1 MFWRLDM
8 ANFEP
13 QWDLIAD
20 TNTIQE
26 GQTTYFRLR
35 LKKSQST
42 SPNNTY
48 VLADD
53 QYLEFTYNIVGAGE
67 TLEERDFIV
76 TVGESTSSLVPIGNA
91 GTGSTSTQGTHIVK
105 FNTTSY
111 DLSNV
116 SYIDAYYFKIE
127 CPQDGIWDGPESLT
141 FNIDSINVI
150 TLLDGQVANTLPSGV
165 LGTTSSTLNYNTT
178 NEVWLTPGLTTH
190 GSNLYTIGGVG
201 YGAESRLF
209 VQAFGKSQTI
219 SGDTNVFMPAYEVLT
234 ILDSEK
240 PNTHITGSGTIL
252 VPDLSAGLIEEIPL
266 LVKDSTGNLVST
278 GLKFNGNNGQILQT
292 MLYDSDPIDAYIKI
306 RVVSVKRFYN
316 TESDAYYVGKRFRA
330 YHTWVAPSDTSDFH
344 EEPTSGHLYQLKDTT
359 TYPYVV
365 GEETFEGNT
374 VISYDPNKWYDLGIY
389 NESLGSGIIN
399 NTRIFRIILNDN
411 TGTDL
416 SFETDSN
423 LGTIHVGEYF
433 GHTVYPKIVATG
445 SDLVTYEINE
455 STSPNDIRK
464 YGLDLSA
471 DGLMIG
477 TAYAVSSDFSAND
490 DIKLEFDVV
499 ATGKNGKSLTQRFNI
514 TIVRGFGQNFISA
527 DIQPSLT
534 MERTWFN
541 TISTTAFSQA
551 QYYRASDPRFG
562 IRKIP
567 RILLKE
573 NYVDTTKN
581 WPGIK
586 QTITNIRNGIVNT
599 SSGAPTPDGSFRLV
613 LGNYKVRSAL
623 DNIGNVLYD
632 VLYREVHPEGTQV
645 SLSLNPLVY
654 TDYSNSIISEIF
666 GLRQNVYLVV
676 GEDTVNLLTDPT
688 DLNNRG
694 IVVDAIGGLSDEMI
708 DTVPRFMNHPYIEDN
723 IQPEYFPGIVVA
735 YLQPGQGETFFNT
748 LIQNNEHGALLNYE
762 FEVTG
767 VEFSYYVQDNARYER
782 ENFTATLKVP
792 NLFQ

>member
-105 FNTTSY
+105 FDTTSY
-111 DLSNV
+111 DLSTV

-240 PNTHITGSGTIL
+240 PSTHITGSGTIL
-252 VPDLSAGLIEEIPL
+252 VPDLSAGLVEEIPL

-306 RVVSVKRFYN
+306 RVVSVNRFYN
-316 TESDAYYVGKRFRA
+316 TEADAYYVGKRFRA
-330 YHTWVAPSDTSDFH
+330 YHTWVAPSDTSNFH

-365 GEETFEGNT
+365 GEETFEGNN

-433 GHTVYPKIVATG
+433 GHTVYPKIVASG

-586 QTITNIRNGIVNT
+586 QTVTNIRNGIVNT
-599 SSGAPTPDGSFRLV
+599 TSGAPTPDGSFRLV

>member
-42 SPNNTY
+42 STDNTY
-48 VLADD
+48 VLTDD

-76 TVGESTSSLVPIGNA
+76 SVGESTSSLVPIGNA
-91 GTGSTSTQGTHIVK
+91 GTGVSTTQGTHVVK
-105 FNTTSY
+105 FSTKSY
-111 DLSNV
+111 DLSSV

-150 TLLDGQVANTLPSGV
+150 TLLDGQIANTLPSGV

-178 NEVWLTPGLTTH
+178 NEIWLTPGLTTH

-209 VQAFGKSQTI
+209 VQAFGKSQSI
-219 SGDTNVFMPAYEVLT
+219 NGATNVFMPAYEVLT

-240 PNTHITGSGTIL
+240 PSTNITGSGTIL
-252 VPDLSAGLIEEIPL
+252 VPDLSNGLLEEVPL
-266 LVKDSTGNLVST
+266 LVKDSTGNLVNT
-278 GLKFNGNNGQILQT
+278 GLKFNGNNGQIIQT

-306 RVVSVKRFYN
+306 RVVSVKRYYS
-316 TESDAYYVGKRFRA
+316 TEADAYYVGKRFRA
-330 YHTWVAPSDTSDFH
+330 YQTWIAPTDTSDFH
-344 EEPTSGHLYQLKDTT
+344 DVPISGHLYQLKDTT
-359 TYPYVV
+359 IYPYVV
-365 GEETFEGNT
+365 SEDVFEGNP
-374 VISYDPNKWYDLGIY
+374 VISYDATKWYDLGIY

-399 NTRIFRIILNDN
+399 NTRIFRIILNGD
-411 TGTDL
+411 TGTDI
-416 SFETDSN
+416 SFETDAN

-433 GHTVYPKIVATG
+433 GHTVYPKIVASG
-445 SDLVTYEINE
+445 SDLITYEINE

-471 DGLMIG
+471 DGFMIG
-477 TAYAVSSDFSAND
+477 TAYALSTDFSAND

-551 QYYRASDPRFG
+551 QYYRASDPRYG
-562 IRKIP
+562 VRKVP

-573 NYVDTTKN
+573 NYVDTTHN

-586 QTITNIRNGIVNT
+586 QTVTNIRNGIVNT
-599 SSGAPTPDGSFRLV
+599 TSGAPTPDGSFRLV

-623 DNIGNVLYD
+623 DNAGNVLYD

-666 GLRQNVYLVV
+666 GLRQNVYLVL

-723 IQPEYFPGIVVA
+723 IQAEYFPGIVVA

>member
-105 FNTTSY
+105 FDTTSY
-111 DLSNV
+111 DLSTV

-240 PNTHITGSGTIL
+240 PSTHITGSGTIL
-252 VPDLSAGLIEEIPL
+252 VPDLSAGLVEEIPL

-306 RVVSVKRFYN
+306 RVVSVNRFYN
-316 TESDAYYVGKRFRA
+316 TEADAYYVGKRFRA

-365 GEETFEGNT
+365 GEETFEGNN

-433 GHTVYPKIVATG
+433 GHTVYPKIVASG

-586 QTITNIRNGIVNT
+586 QTVTNIRNGIVNT
-599 SSGAPTPDGSFRLV
+599 TSGAPTPDGSFRLV

>member
-42 SPNNTY
+42 SPNDTY
-48 VLADD
+48 VLEND
-53 QYLEFTYNIVGAGE
+53 QYLEFTYNVVGAGE

-111 DLSNV
+111 DLSTV

-150 TLLDGQVANTLPSGV
+150 TLLDGQIANTLPSGV

-178 NEVWLTPGLTTH
+178 NEIWLTPGLTTH

-219 SGDTNVFMPAYEVLT
+219 GGNTNVFMPAYEVLT

-240 PNTHITGSGTIL
+240 PSTNITGSGTIL
-252 VPDLSAGLIEEIPL
+252 VPDLSGGLIEEIPL

-306 RVVSVKRFYN
+306 RVVSVKRYYS
-316 TESDAYYVGKRFRA
+316 TEADAYFVGKRFRA
-330 YHTWVAPSDTSDFH
+330 YQTWIAPTDTSDFH
-344 EEPTSGHLYQLKDTT
+344 EEPISTHLYQLRDTT

-365 GEETFEGNT
+365 SEETFEGNT

-416 SFETDSN
+416 SFETDAN

-433 GHTVYPKIVATG
+433 GHTVYPKIVASG

-477 TAYAVSSDFSAND
+477 TAYALSSDFSAND
-490 DIKLEFDVV
+490 DIKLEFDVT

-551 QYYRASDPRFG
+551 QYYRAADPRFG
-562 IRKIP
+562 VRKVP

-586 QTITNIRNGIVNT
+586 QTVTNIRNGIVNT
-599 SSGAPTPDGSFRLV
+599 TSGAPTPDGSFRLV

-623 DNIGNVLYD
+623 DNAGNVLYD

-708 DTVPRFMNHPYIEDN
+708 DTVPRFMNHPYVEDN
-723 IQPEYFPGIVVA
+723 IQAEYFPAIVVA

-762 FEVTG
+762 FEVSG
-767 VEFSYYVQDNARYER
+767 VEFSYFVQDNARYER

>member
-105 FNTTSY
+105 FNTNSY
-111 DLSNV
+111 DLSTV

-150 TLLDGQVANTLPSGV
+150 TLLDGQVANMLPSGV

-219 SGDTNVFMPAYEVLT
+219 SGNTNVFMPAYEVLT

-240 PNTHITGSGTIL
+240 PSTHITGSGTIL
-252 VPDLSAGLIEEIPL
+252 VPDLSGGLIEEIPL

-306 RVVSVKRFYN
+306 RVVSVKRYYN
-316 TESDAYYVGKRFRA
+316 TEADAYFLGKRFRA
-330 YHTWVAPSDTSDFH
+330 YQTWVAPTDTSDFH

-374 VISYDPNKWYDLGIY
+374 VVSYDPNKWYDLGIY

-433 GHTVYPKIVATG
+433 GHTVYPKIVASG

-477 TAYAVSSDFSAND
+477 TAYALSSDFSVND

-586 QTITNIRNGIVNT
+586 QTVTDIRNGIVNT
-599 SSGAPTPDGSFRLV
+599 TSGAPTPDGSFRLV

-735 YLQPGQGETFFNT
+735 YLQPGQGESFFNT

>member
-111 DLSNV
+111 DLSTV

-150 TLLDGQVANTLPSGV
+150 TLIDGQVANTLPSGV

-219 SGDTNVFMPAYEVLT
+219 SGNTNVFMPAYEVLT

-240 PNTHITGSGTIL
+240 PSTHITGSGTIL

-266 LVKDSTGNLVST
+266 LVKDSTGNLVNT

-316 TESDAYYVGKRFRA
+316 TEADAYYVGKRFRA
-330 YHTWVAPSDTSDFH
+330 YHTWVAPSDTSDYH

-399 NTRIFRIILNDN
+399 NTRIFRVILNDN

-433 GHTVYPKIVATG
+433 GHTVYPKIVASG

-735 YLQPGQGETFFNT
+735 YLQPGQGESFFNT

>member
-1 MFWRLDM
+1 M

-91 GTGSTSTQGTHIVK
+91 GTGSTSIQGTHVVK
-105 FNTTSY
+105 FNTNSY
-111 DLSNV
+111 DLSTV

-209 VQAFGKSQTI
+209 VQAFGRSQTI
-219 SGDTNVFMPAYEVLT
+219 SGNTNVFMPAYEVLT

-266 LVKDSTGNLVST
+266 LVKDSTGNLVNT

-316 TESDAYYVGKRFRA
+316 TEADAYYVGKRFRA

-365 GEETFEGNT
+365 GEETFEGNS

-399 NTRIFRIILNDN
+399 STRIFRVILNDN
-411 TGTDL
+411 TGSDL

-433 GHTVYPKIVATG
+433 GHTVYPKIVASG

-477 TAYAVSSDFSAND
+477 TAYALSSDFSAND

-586 QTITNIRNGIVNT
+586 QTVTNIRNGIVNT
-599 SSGAPTPDGSFRLV
+599 TSGAPTPDGSFRLV

-666 GLRQNVYLVV
+666 GLRQNVYLVL

-708 DTVPRFMNHPYIEDN
+708 DTVPRFMNHPYVEDN

-735 YLQPGQGETFFNT
+735 YLQPGQGESFFNT

>member
-1 MFWRLDM
+1 M

-42 SPNNTY
+42 STDNTY
-48 VLADD
+48 VLTDD

-76 TVGESTSSLVPIGNA
+76 SVGESTSSLVPIGNA
-91 GTGSTSTQGTHIVK
+91 GTGVSTTQGTHVVK
-105 FNTTSY
+105 FSTKSY
-111 DLSNV
+111 DLSSV

-150 TLLDGQVANTLPSGV
+150 TLLDGQIANTLPSGV

-178 NEVWLTPGLTTH
+178 NEIWLTPGLTTH

-209 VQAFGKSQTI
+209 VQAFGKSQSI
-219 SGDTNVFMPAYEVLT
+219 SGATNVFMPAYEVLT

-240 PNTHITGSGTIL
+240 PSTNITGSGTIL
-252 VPDLSAGLIEEIPL
+252 VPDLSNGLLEEVPL
-266 LVKDSTGNLVST
+266 LVKDSTGNLVNT
-278 GLKFNGNNGQILQT
+278 GLKFNGNNGQIIQT

-306 RVVSVKRFYN
+306 RVVSVKRYYS
-316 TESDAYYVGKRFRA
+316 TEADAYYVGKRFRA
-330 YHTWVAPSDTSDFH
+330 YQTWIAPTDTSDFH
-344 EEPTSGHLYQLKDTT
+344 DVPISGHLYQLKDTT
-359 TYPYVV
+359 IYPYVV
-365 GEETFEGNT
+365 SEDVFEGNP
-374 VISYDPNKWYDLGIY
+374 VISYDATKWYDLGIY

-399 NTRIFRIILNDN
+399 NTRIFRIILNGD
-411 TGTDL
+411 TGTDI
-416 SFETDSN
+416 SFETDAN

-433 GHTVYPKIVATG
+433 GHTVYPKIVASG
-445 SDLVTYEINE
+445 SDLITYEINE

-471 DGLMIG
+471 DGFMIG
-477 TAYAVSSDFSAND
+477 TAYALSTDFSAND

-551 QYYRASDPRFG
+551 QYYRASDPRYG
-562 IRKIP
+562 VRKVP

-573 NYVDTTKN
+573 NYVDTTHN

-586 QTITNIRNGIVNT
+586 QTVTNIRNGIVNT
-599 SSGAPTPDGSFRLV
+599 TSGAPTPDGSFRLV

-623 DNIGNVLYD
+623 DNAGNVLYD

-666 GLRQNVYLVV
+666 GLRQNVYLVL

-723 IQPEYFPGIVVA
+723 IQAEYFPGIVVA

>member
-1 MFWRLDM
+1 M

-42 SPNNTY
+42 SPNDTY
-48 VLADD
+48 VLEND
-53 QYLEFTYNIVGAGE
+53 QYLEFTYNVVGAGE

-111 DLSNV
+111 DLSTV

-150 TLLDGQVANTLPSGV
+150 TLLDGQIANTLPSGV

-178 NEVWLTPGLTTH
+178 NEIWLTPGLTTH

-219 SGDTNVFMPAYEVLT
+219 GGNTNVFMPAYEVLT

-240 PNTHITGSGTIL
+240 PSTNITGSGTIL
-252 VPDLSAGLIEEIPL
+252 VPDLSGGLIEEIPL

-306 RVVSVKRFYN
+306 RVVSVKRYYS
-316 TESDAYYVGKRFRA
+316 TEADAYFVGKRFRA
-330 YHTWVAPSDTSDFH
+330 YQTWIAPTDTSDFH
-344 EEPTSGHLYQLKDTT
+344 EEPISTHLYQLRDTT

-365 GEETFEGNT
+365 SEETFEGNT

-416 SFETDSN
+416 SFETDAN

-433 GHTVYPKIVATG
+433 GHTVYPKIVASG

-477 TAYAVSSDFSAND
+477 TAYALSSDFSAND
-490 DIKLEFDVV
+490 DIKLEFDVT

-551 QYYRASDPRFG
+551 QYYRAADPRFG
-562 IRKIP
+562 VRKVP

-586 QTITNIRNGIVNT
+586 QTVTNIRNGIVNT
-599 SSGAPTPDGSFRLV
+599 TSGAPTPDGSFRLV

-623 DNIGNVLYD
+623 DNAGNVLYD

-708 DTVPRFMNHPYIEDN
+708 DTVPRFMNHPYVEDN
-723 IQPEYFPGIVVA
+723 IQAEYFPAIVVA

-762 FEVTG
+762 FEVSG
-767 VEFSYYVQDNARYER
+767 VEFSYFVQDNARYER

>member
-42 SPNNTY
+42 STDNTY
-48 VLADD
+48 VLTDD

-76 TVGESTSSLVPIGNA
+76 SVGESTSSLVPIGNA
-91 GTGSTSTQGTHIVK
+91 GTGVSTTQGTHVVK
-105 FNTTSY
+105 FSTKSY
-111 DLSNV
+111 DLSSV

-150 TLLDGQVANTLPSGV
+150 TLLDGQIANTLPSGV

-178 NEVWLTPGLTTH
+178 NEIWLTPGLTTH

-209 VQAFGKSQTI
+209 VQAFGKSQSI
-219 SGDTNVFMPAYEVLT
+219 SGATNVFMPAYEVLT

-240 PNTHITGSGTIL
+240 PSTNITGSGTIL
-252 VPDLSAGLIEEIPL
+252 VPDLSNGLLEEVPL
-266 LVKDSTGNLVST
+266 LVKDSTGNLVNT
-278 GLKFNGNNGQILQT
+278 GLKFNGNNGQIIQT

-306 RVVSVKRFYN
+306 RVVSVKRYYS
-316 TESDAYYVGKRFRA
+316 TEADAYYVGKRFRA
-330 YHTWVAPSDTSDFH
+330 YQTWIAPTDTSDFH
-344 EEPTSGHLYQLKDTT
+344 DVPISGHLYQLKDTT
-359 TYPYVV
+359 IYPYVV
-365 GEETFEGNT
+365 SEDVFEGNP
-374 VISYDPNKWYDLGIY
+374 VISYDATKWYDLGIY

-399 NTRIFRIILNDN
+399 NTRIFRIILNGD
-411 TGTDL
+411 TGTDI
-416 SFETDSN
+416 SFETDAN

-433 GHTVYPKIVATG
+433 GHTVYPKIVASG
-445 SDLVTYEINE
+445 SDLITYEINE

-471 DGLMIG
+471 DGFMIG
-477 TAYAVSSDFSAND
+477 TAYALSTDFSAND

-551 QYYRASDPRFG
+551 QYYRASDPRYG
-562 IRKIP
+562 VRKVP

-573 NYVDTTKN
+573 NYVDTTHN

-586 QTITNIRNGIVNT
+586 QTVTNIRNGIVNT
-599 SSGAPTPDGSFRLV
+599 TSGAPTPDGSFRLV

-623 DNIGNVLYD
+623 DNAGNVLYD

-666 GLRQNVYLVV
+666 GLRQNVYLVL

-723 IQPEYFPGIVVA
+723 IQAEYFPGIVVA

>member
-1 MFWRLDM
+1 M

-42 SPNNTY
+42 STDNTY
-48 VLADD
+48 VLTDD

-76 TVGESTSSLVPIGNA
+76 SVGESTSSLVPIGNA
-91 GTGSTSTQGTHIVK
+91 GTGVSTTQGTHVVK
-105 FNTTSY
+105 FSTKSY
-111 DLSNV
+111 DLSSV

-150 TLLDGQVANTLPSGV
+150 TLLDGQIANTLPSGV

-178 NEVWLTPGLTTH
+178 NEIWLTPGLTTH

-209 VQAFGKSQTI
+209 VQAFGKSQSI
-219 SGDTNVFMPAYEVLT
+219 NGATNVFMPAYEVLT

-240 PNTHITGSGTIL
+240 PSTNITGSGTIL
-252 VPDLSAGLIEEIPL
+252 VPDLSNGLLEEVPL
-266 LVKDSTGNLVST
+266 LVKDSTGNLVNT
-278 GLKFNGNNGQILQT
+278 GLKFNGNNGQIIQT

-306 RVVSVKRFYN
+306 RVVSVKRYYS
-316 TESDAYYVGKRFRA
+316 TEADAYYVGKRFRA
-330 YHTWVAPSDTSDFH
+330 YQTWIAPTDTSDFH
-344 EEPTSGHLYQLKDTT
+344 DVPISGHLYQLKDTT
-359 TYPYVV
+359 IYPYVV
-365 GEETFEGNT
+365 SEDVFEGNP
-374 VISYDPNKWYDLGIY
+374 VISYDATKWYDLGIY

-399 NTRIFRIILNDN
+399 NTRIFRIILNGD
-411 TGTDL
+411 TGTDI
-416 SFETDSN
+416 SFETDAN

-433 GHTVYPKIVATG
+433 GHTVYPKIVASG
-445 SDLVTYEINE
+445 SDLITYEINE

-471 DGLMIG
+471 DGFMIG
-477 TAYAVSSDFSAND
+477 TAYALSTDFSAND

-551 QYYRASDPRFG
+551 QYYRASDPRYG
-562 IRKIP
+562 VRKVP

-573 NYVDTTKN
+573 NYVDTTHN

-586 QTITNIRNGIVNT
+586 QTVTNIRNGIVNT
-599 SSGAPTPDGSFRLV
+599 TSGAPTPDGSFRLV

-623 DNIGNVLYD
+623 DNAGNVLYD

-666 GLRQNVYLVV
+666 GLRQNVYLVL

-723 IQPEYFPGIVVA
+723 IQAEYFPGIVVA

>member
-42 SPNNTY
+42 STDNTY
-48 VLADD
+48 VLTDD

-76 TVGESTSSLVPIGNA
+76 SVGESTSSLVPIGNA
-91 GTGSTSTQGTHIVK
+91 GTGVSTTQGTHVVK
-105 FNTTSY
+105 FSTKSY
-111 DLSNV
+111 DLSSV

-150 TLLDGQVANTLPSGV
+150 TLLDGQIANTLPSGV

-178 NEVWLTPGLTTH
+178 NEIWLTPGLTTH

-209 VQAFGKSQTI
+209 VQAFGKSQSI
-219 SGDTNVFMPAYEVLT
+219 SGATNVFMPAYEVLT

-240 PNTHITGSGTIL
+240 PSTNITGSGTIL
-252 VPDLSAGLIEEIPL
+252 VPDLSNGLLEEVPL
-266 LVKDSTGNLVST
+266 LVKDSTGNLVNT
-278 GLKFNGNNGQILQT
+278 GLKFNGNNGQIIQT

-306 RVVSVKRFYN
+306 RVVSVKRYYS
-316 TESDAYYVGKRFRA
+316 TEADAYYVGKRFRA
-330 YHTWVAPSDTSDFH
+330 YQTWIAPTDTSDFH
-344 EEPTSGHLYQLKDTT
+344 DVPISGHLYQLKDTT
-359 TYPYVV
+359 IYPYVV
-365 GEETFEGNT
+365 SEDVFEGNP
-374 VISYDPNKWYDLGIY
+374 VISYDATKWYDLGIY

-399 NTRIFRIILNDN
+399 NTRIFRIILNGD
-411 TGTDL
+411 TGTDI
-416 SFETDSN
+416 SFETDAN

-433 GHTVYPKIVATG
+433 GHTVYPKIVASG
-445 SDLVTYEINE
+445 SDLITYEINE

-471 DGLMIG
+471 DGFMIG
-477 TAYAVSSDFSAND
+477 TAYALSTDFSAND

-551 QYYRASDPRFG
+551 QYYRASDPRYG
-562 IRKIP
+562 VRKVP

-573 NYVDTTKN
+573 NYVDTTHN

-586 QTITNIRNGIVNT
+586 QTVTNIRNGIVNT

-623 DNIGNVLYD
+623 DNAGNVLYD

-666 GLRQNVYLVV
+666 GLRQNVYLVL

-723 IQPEYFPGIVVA
+723 IQAEYFPGIVVA

>member
-48 VLADD
+48 VLTDN

-91 GTGSTSTQGTHIVK
+91 GTGSSSIQGTHIVE
-105 FNTTSY
+105 FNTKSY
-111 DLSNV
+111 DLSTV

-209 VQAFGKSQTI
+209 VQAFGKSQDI
-219 SGDTNVFMPAYEVLT
+219 GGNTNVFMPAYEVLT

-252 VPDLSAGLIEEIPL
+252 VPDLSNGLLEEIPL

-306 RVVSVKRFYN
+306 RVVSVNRYYN
-316 TESDAYYVGKRFRA
+316 TEADAYYVGKRFRA
-330 YHTWVAPSDTSDFH
+330 YQTWIAPTDTSSFH
-344 EEPTSGHLYQLKDTT
+344 EEPTSSHLYQLKDTT

-365 GEETFEGNT
+365 SEEVFEGNT

-411 TGTDL
+411 TGTDI

-433 GHTVYPKIVATG
+433 GHTVYPKIVANG
-445 SDLVTYEINE
+445 SDLITYEINE

-471 DGLMIG
+471 DGLMTG
-477 TAYAVSSDFSAND
+477 TAYALSTDFTAND

-499 ATGKNGKSLTQRFNI
+499 ATGKDGKSLTQRFNI
-514 TIVRGFGQNFISA
+514 TIIRGFGQNFISA

-562 IRKIP
+562 IRKVP

-573 NYVDTTKN
+573 NFVDTTKN

-586 QTITNIRNGIVNT
+586 QTVTDIRNGIVNT
-599 SSGAPTPDGSFRLV
+599 TSGAPTPDGSFRLV

-623 DNIGNVLYD
+623 DNAGNVLYD

-666 GLRQNVYLVV
+666 GLRQNIYLVL

-694 IVVDAIGGLSDEMI
+694 IVVDSIGGLSDEMI

-767 VEFSYYVQDNARYER
+767 VEFSYYVQDNSRYER